1 MSEQQ
6 QQLDSNPEI
15 LLRKRRNADKL
26 RLEKQQLAKKRENDK
41 KINKL
46 NNRKSKFIRVE
57 SLIAKNKASIRENY
71 RIKRLSN
78 SLKDQKDKEQQINND
93 NIDNNIDDKLIFI
106 VRIQGPLGAKIPNKS
121 KKILNILRL
130 NHLYNGVFIKLN
142 SNIEP
147 LLKLISPY
155 IVIGKPSLSTIRNL
169 IQKRGQIDSSITNN
183 TTTSS
188 ENIIQDNNNTEGEII
203 NDKQVITSSQLND
216 NNYIEEKLGEYGIIC
231 VEDIIHEIV
240 TIGDNFKI
248 VCNFLKPFELN
259 PPINGWGPLSK
270 LKRLEQ
276 RESNKN
282 LKLNSKNSINSAFA
296 KLQEINIDDFISEQI

>member
-1 MSEQQ
+1 MSE
-6 QQLDSNPEI
+6 QLDSNPEI

-46 NNRKSKFIRVE
+46 NNRKQKFIRVE

-71 RIKRLSN
+71 RIKRLSS
-78 SLKDQKDKEQQINND
+78 SLKEQTKTDKATTNND
-93 NIDNNIDDKLIFI
+93 NDKLVFV
-106 VRIQGPLGAKIPNKS
+106 VRVQGPLGAKIPVKS

-147 LLKLISPY
+147 LLKLVSPY

-183 TTTSS
+183 DTSS
-188 ENIIQDNNNTEGEII
+188 ENIIQDNNNTEII

-216 NNYIEEKLGEYGIIC
+216 NNYIEEKLGEYDIIC

-240 TIGDNFKI
+240 TLGDNFKT

-276 RESNKN
+276 RESVKVS
-282 LKLNSKNSINSAFA
+282 KLNSKNSINSAFA

>member
-78 SLKDQKDKEQQINND
+78 SLKDQKDKEQQVDND
-93 NIDNNIDDKLIFI
+93 NIDDKLIFI

-183 TTTSS
+183 NNNTTSS
-188 ENIIQDNNNTEGEII
+188 ENIIQDNNTEGEII
-203 NDKQVITSSQLND
+203 NDKQISSSQLND

>member
-1 MSEQQ
+1 MSE
-6 QQLDSNPEI
+6 QLDSNPEI

-46 NNRKSKFIRVE
+46 NNRKQKFIRVE
-57 SLIAKNKASIRENY
+57 SLIAKNKASIREIY
-71 RIKRLSN
+71 RIKRLSS
-78 SLKDQKDKEQQINND
+78 SLKEQTKTDKATTNND
-93 NIDNNIDDKLIFI
+93 NDNDNDKLVFV
-106 VRIQGPLGAKIPNKS
+106 VRVQGPLGAKIPVKS

-147 LLKLISPY
+147 LLKLVSPY

-169 IQKRGQIDSSITNN
+169 IQKRGQVDSSITNN
-183 TTTSS
+183 STT
-188 ENIIQDNNNTEGEII
+188 DNNNNTNLIIQNNDNTEEII
-203 NDKQVITSSQLND
+203 NEKPVVSSQLND
-216 NNYIEEKLGEYGIIC
+216 NNFIEEKLGDHGIIC

-240 TIGDNFKI
+240 TLGDNFKT

-276 RESNKN
+276 RESVKVS
-282 LKLNSKNSINSAFA
+282 KLNSKNSINSAFA

>member
-93 NIDNNIDDKLIFI
+93 NDNIDDKLIFI

-147 LLKLISPY
+147 LLKLVSPY

-183 TTTSS
+183 DTSS
-188 ENIIQDNNNTEGEII
+188 ENIIQDNNNTEII

>member
-188 ENIIQDNNNTEGEII
+188 ENIIQDNNTEGEII